1 MSSASLLA
9 QAARLHDAGDFE
21 AAHQGYVEAIRF
33 EPANSRAHYLIGML
47 ELRAGRA
54 AAALEHLRRS
64 IAIEPAAA
72 DVWLAIGEAE
82 AMRGENAAAMDAL
95 KRCVRQDRGN
105 AVGWFKL
112 GLAHEGRKAFD
123 DAERA
128 YRRAL
133 KLRPVFPEAWCNL
146 GNALFARKDV
156 GEAEVAL
163 RRSLVQREAFPEC
176 WRNLGIVL
184 EQTGRNEEA
193 LQCFERAC
201 SLSPD
206 FADAQF
212 SRGVAL
218 GTLGRMVDAVDV
230 YERVLALQPD
240 HVGTYNNLGIIY
252 LHECLLEEA
261 RECFE
266 RAIAIEPDH
275 AKAHNN
281 LGNAHLRRQA
291 FVEAAASFARA
302 LALSREFPE
311 AVVGAGMAAQ
321 ELGDLDAAVDR
332 YRQAIAMRPGYATAH
347 ANLGVALGLLGRSDE
362 AKRALLHAHALS
374 GNFMLK
380 VLAATLLSPIMG
392 SAASL
397 QAEQSRIAAALDE
410 LASQPDALLATP
422 EADLLEWLT
431 PLFYAAFRGW
441 NNRVLMRDLVR
452 LYVRMTP
459 TLASI
464 APHVGGPRRPGPIR
478 VGFISANF
486 FRHSVGNSY
495 AGLLSGM
502 AADPRLALTGISLGT
517 VADEVTA
524 AIRAACADW
533 LQPRGSLASI
543 REQIAALELDV
554 LFYTDIGMDRVTYPL
569 AMSRLATIQCI
580 GGGHPESCGSPTI
593 DYMVSSRLIEGEEAR
608 AFHTETLALLDALPT
623 ELVRPTVVADICTR
637 AELGMD
643 AFPGDRFYVCP
654 TKLQKLHPDFDAALV
669 RLVKADPQAR
679 IVLFE
684 DMRHRHWRPLTE
696 ARQLRTMGEAATRVM
711 FAPWADGRTFQS
723 WLQQADIVLDCWP
736 FGLGTTAILAVGLG
750 VPIVTLP
757 GSRMTSRTTLALM
770 RLLDMHD
777 LVAEDVD
784 DYVKKAVSMA
794 ADRVL
799 RQKVSS
805 QISAR
810 SDRVFGRRD
819 AARVTAEFFRSC
831 LTSSEHT

>member
-1 MSSASLLA
+1 MSEASLLA

-21 AAHQGYVEAIRF
+21 AARRGYVAAIRS
-33 EPANSRAHYLIGML
+33 EPGNARAHYLIGML
-47 ELRAGRA
+47 ELRAQRG

-64 IAIEPAAA
+64 IAIDPAAA

-82 AMRGENAAAMDAL
+82 SMLGDDAAAINAL
-95 KRCVRQDRGN
+95 KRCVRQDRGD

-112 GLAHEGRKAFD
+112 ALAHEGLKAFD

-146 GNALFARKDV
+146 GNALCARKDFR
-156 GEAEVAL
+156 GAEVAL
-163 RRSLVQREAFPEC
+163 GRSLAQRAAFPEG

-184 EQTGRNEEA
+184 EQTGRHEEA

-201 SLSPD
+201 NLSPD
-206 FADAQF
+206 FTDAHF
-212 SRGVAL
+212 NRGVAL
-218 GTLGRMVDAVDV
+218 GTLGRMVDAVGA
-230 YERVLALQPD
+230 YERVLELQPN
-240 HVGTYNNLGIIY
+240 HLGTYNNLGIIY

-266 RAIAIEPDH
+266 RAIAIDPDH

-291 FVEAAASFARA
+291 FGEAAASFARA
-302 LALSREFPE
+302 LVLSREFPE
-311 AVVGAGMAAQ
+311 ALVGAGMAAQ
-321 ELGDLDAAVDR
+321 ELGDLDAAVDG
-332 YRQAIAMRPGYATAH
+332 YRQAIAIRPGYATAH
-347 ANLGVALGLLGRSDE
+347 ANLGVALGLLGRGDD
-362 AKRALLHAHALS
+362 ANRALLHAHALS
-374 GNFMLK
+374 GNFMFK
-380 VLAATLLSPIMG
+380 VLAAVLLSPIMD
-392 SAASL
+392 SAASV
-397 QAEQSRIAAALDE
+397 QAEQARIGAALVE
-410 LASQPDALLATP
+410 LASQPDAALATT

-441 NNRVLMRDLVR
+441 NNRVLMRDLAC
-452 LYVRMTP
+452 LYTRMTP
-459 TLASI
+459 SLASI
-464 APHVGGPRRPGPIR
+464 APHVGAPRRAGPIR

-486 FRHSVGNSY
+486 FRHSVGISY

-502 AADPRLALTGISLGT
+502 AANPRLALIGISLGT
-517 VADEVTA
+517 VSDEVTTS
-524 AIRAACADW
+524 IRAACTDW
-533 LQPRGSLASI
+533 LRPRGSLASI

-569 AMSRLATIQCI
+569 AMSRLATMQCI
-580 GGGHPESCGSPTI
+580 GGGHPETCGSPTI

-623 ELVRPTVVADICTR
+623 ELVRPTVVADTCTR

-669 RLVKADPQAR
+669 RLVKADPRAR

-684 DMRHRHWRPLTE
+684 DPRHRHWRSQTE
-696 ARQLRTMGEAATRVM
+696 ARQLRTMGEAAARVM

-757 GSRMTSRTTLALM
+757 GPRMSSRTTLALM
-770 RLLDMHD
+770 QLLDVCGP
-777 LVAEDVD
+777 VAVDVD
-784 DYVKKAVSMA
+784 DYVAKAVAMA
-794 ADRVL
+794 TDRVL
-799 RQKVSS
+799 WQQVSS
-805 QISAR
+805 QIVAR
-810 SDRVFGRRD
+810 SDRVFGRKD
-819 AARVTAEFFRSC
+819 AARVTAEFFVRS
-831 LTSSEHT
+831 LSSLEQT